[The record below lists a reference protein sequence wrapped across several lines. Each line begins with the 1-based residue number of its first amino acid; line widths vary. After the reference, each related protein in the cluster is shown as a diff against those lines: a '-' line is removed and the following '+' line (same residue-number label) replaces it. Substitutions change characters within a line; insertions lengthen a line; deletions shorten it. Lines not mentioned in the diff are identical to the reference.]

1 VAVLIERGARES
13 RSFYMRG
20 YDKSMEMNE
29 TLARV
34 AGPIGR
40 CDRDLL
46 DQMKR
51 AAMGVPLNIGEALGL
66 AGGNREVRF
75 RTALGSAREVRACL
89 DVAAAWGCTA
99 ARDAEVVLV
108 VDQVIGML
116 VNLVRAR

>member
-1 VAVLIERGARES
+1 
-13 RSFYMRG
+13 MRV
-20 YDKSMEMNE
+20 YDKAIEMNE
-29 TLARV
+29 KLASV
-34 AGPIGR
+34 AGAIGR
-40 CDRDLL
+40 CDRELL

-51 AAMGVPLNIGEALGL
+51 AAIGVPLNIGEALGL

-89 DVAAAWGCTA
+89 DVAAAWGCATG
-99 ARDAEVVLV
+99 RDADVVLV

>member
-1 VAVLIERGARES
+1 
-13 RSFYMRG
+13 
-20 YDKSMEMNE
+20 MNRK
-29 TLARV
+29 LAKV

-40 CDRDLL
+40 SSRDLL
-46 DQMKR
+46 DQMQR

-75 RTALGSAREVRACL
+75 RTALGSAREVKACL

-99 ARDAEVVLV
+99 ANDAEVELAVN
-108 VDQVIGML
+108 QVIGML